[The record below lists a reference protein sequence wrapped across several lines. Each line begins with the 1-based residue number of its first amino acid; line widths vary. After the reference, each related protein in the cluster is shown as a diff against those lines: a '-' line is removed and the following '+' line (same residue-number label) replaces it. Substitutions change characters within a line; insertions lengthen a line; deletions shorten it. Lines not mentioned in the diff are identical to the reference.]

1 MHPRRSSQQ
10 PLSALRK
17 ISLLPFLP
25 SETLCHPISLSLS
38 LSPLSALVGEWT
50 MRFRNMNQ
58 REGTASRVYNRSE
71 GTSKDENAS
80 ARGVDRRKGNGCC
93 HTFYLFLLSLFLV
106 VNSCG
111 RELIAFFH
119 SFLFFFSFGLVWLW
133 RFVVSFE
140 VDERVI
146 GGLWIFIRLRIL
158 QNVMRK
164 IILRI
169 ER

>member
-25 SETLCHPISLSLS
+25 SETLCHPLSLS
-38 LSPLSALVGEWT
+38 APLSALVGEWT

-71 GTSKDENAS
+71 GTPKDEKMH
-80 ARGVDRRKGNGCC
+80 RRKGNGCC
-93 HTFYLFLLSLFLV
+93 RTFYLSPSSPFLL

-119 SFLFFFSFGLVWLW
+119 SFFPFFSFSLVRFGITRSMMDGYW
-133 RFVVSFE
+133 RTE
-140 VDERVI
+140 DRYI
-146 GGLWIFIRLRIL
+146 
-158 QNVMRK
+158 
-164 IILRI
+164 
-169 ER
+169 